1 MTNTELAGRNP
12 LKIFSTAADGSP
24 VDRRMGLVIS
34 RAGLGKTALL
44 VQIALNSIISGKQ
57 VVHVSINQ
65 HLDKTRAWYDDII
78 RDVAGAGAAELID
91 KVNRNRL
98 IMTFKET
105 GFSRPKLEERLNDLV
120 YQNIIRPAVVVVD
133 GFIFHEACRDILA
146 DLRELAGVMD
156 LNLWFS
162 AVSHRDDERRSA
174 AGVPA
179 PCHEVDDL
187 FDTVLLIEPED
198 GGSKLSLN
206 AVKDET
212 GSVKP
217 GKVLSLD
224 PTTYL
229 VMEG

>member
-1 MTNTELAGRNP
+1 MTNSELAGRNP

-44 VQIALNSIISGKQ
+44 VQIALHGIISGKQ

-65 HLDKTRAWYDDII
+65 QLDKVRAWYDDML
-78 RDVAGAGAAELID
+78 RDMAGADAAALID
-91 KVNRNRL
+91 EVNRNRL

-105 GFSRPKLEERLNDLV
+105 GFSRPKLEERINDLV
-120 YQNIIRPAVVVVD
+120 YQDIFRPSVVVVD
-133 GFIFHEACRDILA
+133 GFVFHEACREILA
-146 DLRELAGVMD
+146 DLRELAGSMD

-162 AVSHRDDERRSA
+162 AVSHRDDERKSA

-187 FDTVLLIEPED
+187 FDTVIMIEP
-198 GGSKLSLN
+198 GGEKLSLN
-206 AVKDET
+206 AIKDDT
-212 GSVKP
+212 GSVRP

-229 VMEG
+229 VTEG